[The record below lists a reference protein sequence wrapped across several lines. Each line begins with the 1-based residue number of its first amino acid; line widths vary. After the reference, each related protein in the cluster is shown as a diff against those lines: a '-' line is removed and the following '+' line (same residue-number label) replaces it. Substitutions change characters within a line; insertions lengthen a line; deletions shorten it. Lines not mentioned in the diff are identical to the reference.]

1 MDTTTAT
8 PSLGETLDRLARME
22 PVQLP
27 VVSLYLN
34 AQPDNRGKDKYD
46 AFVRKELR
54 GRIDDFELR
63 SPERESF
70 EKDVESIERWLSE
83 EVRPS
88 ANGLAIFACSGKSF
102 FETLQLDAPIE
113 SHRLS
118 IGDRPRLAPLARILD
133 RYPRH
138 AVVLADTN
146 HARIYVFGRGRTIDR
161 EELASEKVSR
171 TDAGGWS
178 QLRYQRHVEDHY
190 LHHAKDVVE
199 ALARIV
205 AEDRVGHL
213 FLAGDDVIVPLLRR
227 ELPKELA
234 DKVVGVLHL
243 EIRTPEDEVR
253 DAAAKTLDEHLA
265 KHEAA
270 RVERLRGEW
279 RAGRLAVAG
288 AKDVLEALAK
298 GQVDEV
304 SIATRVD
311 GNGGARADRQPSLAD
326 EIVQRALSTSA
337 AVHFVEDAE
346 LLADMGGIVAGLRY
360 RPGVAPRDNSPV
372 ERKAE
377 L

>member
-1 MDTTTAT
+1 METTTAA

-22 PVQLP
+22 PVRLP
-27 VVSLYLN
+27 LVSLYLN

-70 EKDVESIERWLSE
+70 EKDVEAIERWLAE

-88 ANGLAIFACSGKSF
+88 ANGLAVFACSGSNF
-102 FETLQLDAPIE
+102 FEALQLDAPIE
-113 SHRLS
+113 SHRLT
-118 IGDRPRLAPLARILD
+118 IGDRPHLAPLARILD
-133 RYPRH
+133 RHPRH
-138 AVVLADTN
+138 VVVLTDTN

-199 ALARIV
+199 ALGRIV
-205 AEDRVGHL
+205 AEDRARYV
-213 FLAGDDVIVPLLRR
+213 FLAGDDVIVPLLRDQ
-227 ELPKELA
+227 LPKDLA
-234 DKVVGVLHL
+234 DNVVGVLRL
-243 EIRTPEDEVR
+243 EIRAAEDEVR
-253 DAAAKTLDEHLA
+253 EAAAEALSRHLA
-265 KHEAA
+265 KAERE

-279 RAGRLAVAG
+279 RAGGLAVAG
-288 AKDVLEALAK
+288 AKDVLEALGN

-304 SIATRVD
+304 SIATRLE
-311 GNGGARADRQPSLAD
+311 GNGGARAEGQLSLAD
-326 EIVQRALSTSA
+326 EIVQRALATSA
-337 AVHFVEDAE
+337 RVHFVEDSVV
-346 LLADMGGIVAGLRY
+346 LADMNGVVAGLRY
-360 RPGVAPRDNSPV
+360 RPGATPRDDSPV

>member
-8 PSLGETLDRLARME
+8 PSLASTLDRLARME
-22 PVQLP
+22 PVALP
-27 VVSLYLN
+27 LVSLYLN

-54 GRIDDFELR
+54 GRIDSFELR
-63 SPERESF
+63 SRERESF
-70 EKDVESIERWLSE
+70 EKDVEEIERWLSE

-88 ANGLAIFACSGKSF
+88 ANGIAIFACSGENF
-102 FETLQLDAPIE
+102 FEALQIDAPIE
-113 SHRLS
+113 SHRLT
-118 IGDRPRLAPLARILD
+118 IGDRPHLAPLARILD

-146 HARIYVFGRGRTIDR
+146 HARIYVFGRGRTIDK
-161 EELASEKVSR
+161 EEVENEKISR

-199 ALARIV
+199 ALGRIV
-205 AEDRVGHL
+205 AEDRVGHV
-213 FLAGDDVIVPLLRR
+213 FLAGDEVIVPLLRG
-227 ELPKELA
+227 ELPKDLA

-243 EIRTPEDEVR
+243 ETRAPEDEVR
-253 DAAAKTLDEHLA
+253 DAAAEAFAEHLA
-265 KHEAA
+265 KHEAE

-298 GQVDEV
+298 GQVEEV
-304 SIATRVD
+304 SIATRLE
-311 GNGGARADRQPSLAD
+311 GNGGARAEGQASLAD
-326 EIVQRALSTSA
+326 EIVQRALATSA
-337 AVHFVEDAE
+337 TVHFVEDPD
-346 LLADMGGIVAGLRY
+346 LLADMGGVVASLRY
-360 RPGVAPRDNSPV
+360 REGVGPRDNSPV
-372 ERKAE
+372 ERKVEA
-377 L
+377 

>member
-8 PSLGETLDRLARME
+8 PSLAETLDRLARME
-22 PVQLP
+22 PAGLP
-27 VVSLYLN
+27 LVSLYLN

-70 EKDVESIERWLSE
+70 EKDVEAIERWLAE

-88 ANGLAIFACSGKSF
+88 ANGLAIFACSGKNF
-102 FETLQLDAPIE
+102 FEALQLDAPIE
-113 SHRLS
+113 SHRLT
-118 IGDRPRLAPLARILD
+118 IGDRPHLAPLARIVD

-146 HARIYVFGRGRTIDR
+146 HARIYVFGRGRTIGR
-161 EELASEKVSR
+161 EEFASEKVSR

-199 ALARIV
+199 ALGRIV
-205 AEDRVGHL
+205 AEDRARYV
-213 FLAGDDVIVPLLRR
+213 FLAGDDVIVPLLR
-227 ELPKELA
+227 EQLPKDLDA
-234 DKVVGVLHL
+234 KVVGVLRL
-243 EIRTPEDEVR
+243 EIRAPENEVR
-253 DAAAKTLDEHLA
+253 DAAAEALGRHLA
-265 KHEAA
+265 KAEGE

-279 RAGRLAVAG
+279 RAGGLAVAG
-288 AKDVLEALAK
+288 AKDVLEAIGN

-304 SIATRVD
+304 SIAARLD
-311 GNGGARADRQPSLAD
+311 GNGHARGGQPSLAD
-326 EIVQRALSTSA
+326 EIVQRALATSA
-337 AVHFVEDAE
+337 AVHFVENAD
-346 LLADMGGIVAGLRY
+346 LLSEMGGVVAGLRY
-360 RPGVAPRDNSPV
+360 RPGVTPRDNSPV

>member
-1 MDTTTAT
+1 MATTTAT

-22 PVQLP
+22 PVELP

-54 GRIDDFELR
+54 GRIDDFALR
-63 SPERESF
+63 SPGRESF

-118 IGDRPRLAPLARILD
+118 IGDRPHLAPLTRILD

-205 AEDRVGHL
+205 AEDRARHV
-213 FLAGDDVIVPLLRR
+213 FLAGDDVIVPLLRE

-234 DKVVGVLHL
+234 DRVVGVLRL
-243 EIRTPEDEVR
+243 EIRTPENEVR
-253 DAAAKTLDEHLA
+253 AAAGEALAHHLA
-265 KHEAA
+265 RAEKV

-279 RAGRLAVAG
+279 RAGGLAVAG
-288 AKDVLEALAK
+288 AKDVLEALAN
-298 GQVDEV
+298 GQVSEV
-304 SIATRVD
+304 SIAARLE
-311 GNGGARADRQPSLAD
+311 GNGGASSEGHASLAD
-326 EIVQRALSTSA
+326 EVVQRALATGA
-337 AVHFVEDAE
+337 TVHFVEDGAV
-346 LLADMGGIVAGLRY
+346 LADMSGVVAGLRY
-360 RPGVAPRDNSPV
+360 RPGATPRDDSRV
-372 ERKAE
+372 ERKVQ